1 MQKTGDYG
9 KIFPENV
16 GNKNRRLRNVVS
28 ATYAFLVGTL
38 MLFLILCLMMV
49 LTRNLQEEE
58 PDRDKQEAGS
68 R

>member
-1 MQKTGDYG
+1 MQKNGDCG

-16 GNKNRRLRNVVS
+16 GNKNRRLWNVVS

-38 MLFLILCLMMV
+38 LLFLILCLLMLLPRSM
-49 LTRNLQEEE
+49 REEG